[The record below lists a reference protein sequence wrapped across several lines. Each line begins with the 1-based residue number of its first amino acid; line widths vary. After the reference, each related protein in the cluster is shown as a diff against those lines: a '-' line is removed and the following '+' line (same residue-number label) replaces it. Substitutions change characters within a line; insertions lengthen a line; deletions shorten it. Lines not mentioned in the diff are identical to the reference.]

1 MAATTLPHTP
11 NRTRERAR
19 TQRRRRA
26 RSFRVTGL
34 VGGLWW
40 AGFGVVARWP
50 KTTAAVALTLT
61 ATTPVTLRQVAG
73 FVVASAA
80 CCAVIFLAGSNR
92 ARFEILPRLSRYRK
106 RRRRI
111 RSRWVA
117 VMTDAGVV
125 KSAVEG
131 GIAPRRPRIRRTRP
145 IPLGVRIIADTS
157 AVGAGA
163 AKLRDAAPTMRNGLR
178 ARDVKVK
185 DLRPGLV
192 QIDVLY
198 IDPFRRIIR
207 VDDVPRSSTPLH
219 VSVGIDADGDPV
231 AKDLRLPNLVVG
243 AQGSGKSTEVWTL
256 LHALQRAGIPHR
268 VRVFDPKGGQEFTDL
283 DGAAWRYERDPT
295 RWGAFLET
303 ALGALTVRQAML
315 RKEGL
320 RTCPFTDEFP
330 LDVMLVDE
338 LVTALAF
345 DRSKVK
351 VGGKSLSAADAF
363 MVYLSQARSA
373 GFTVVALSQLG
384 EKAVIGPIRG
394 LFGYVTCLR
403 VGPTET
409 ELVDMLLGSRAHT
422 AYPAHELPADGS
434 AAGVGWMR
442 TVTGVVKYRAALLTE
457 AQRRRVVDR
466 MAAATAALRP
476 EPEVQA

>member
-1 MAATTLPHTP
+1 MAQNTLPHTP
-11 NRTRERAR
+11 TRPSPRGRAQRPRRTWSGRA
-19 TQRRRRA
+19 A
-26 RSFRVTGL
+26 SA
-34 VGGLWW
+34 VGVLWW
-40 AGFGVVARWP
+40 SAFDAVARWP
-50 KTTAAVALTLT
+50 KTTAAVAIILT
-61 ATTPVTLRQVAG
+61 AATPVTLRQIAG
-73 FVVASAA
+73 LVVAAA
-80 CCAVIFLAGSNR
+80 ATCGVIFLVSESR
-92 ARFEILPRLSRYRK
+92 ARLSSLPRLSTYRK

-131 GIAPRRPRIRRTRP
+131 GIATRRPRIRRTRP
-145 IPLGVRIIADTS
+145 IALGVRIIADTS
-157 AVGAGA
+157 AVGGGA
-163 AKLRDAAPTMRNGLR
+163 AKLRDAAAVMRNGWR
-178 ARDVKVK
+178 ARDVKVT
-185 DLRPGLV
+185 DLRPGTV

-198 IDPFRRIIR
+198 VDPFRRIIR
-207 VDDVPRSSTPLH
+207 VNDLPRAPMPLH
-219 VSVGIDADGDPV
+219 VTTGIDGDGNAV
-231 AKDLRLPNLVVG
+231 AKDLRLPNLIVG
-243 AQGSGKSTEVWTL
+243 AQGSGKSSEVWTL
-256 LHALQRAGIPHR
+256 LHSLQRSGIPHR

-295 RWGAFLET
+295 QWGAFLEH

-315 RKEGL
+315 RKAGH
-320 RTCPFTDEFP
+320 RACPFTPEFP

-373 GFTVVALSQLG
+373 GFTAVCLSQLG

-442 TVTGVVKYRAALLTE
+442 TVAGVVKYRAALLTE
-457 AQRRRVVDR
+457 AQRRRVVER
-466 MAAATAALRP
+466 MSTDTARMRAS
-476 EPEVQA
+476 EEET